1 MSFPRSVARIH
12 FTHVPRTGEHGIN
25 KRPRVS
31 ASWLG
36 PTMQKGRRKVFRM
49 TYLVCDRQ
57 ISEGHLG
64 KEEEEVGEEEVAAS
78 YRHQE
83 GRHQK

>member
-1 MSFPRSVARIH
+1 
-12 FTHVPRTGEHGIN
+12 
-25 KRPRVS
+25 
-31 ASWLG
+31 
-36 PTMQKGRRKVFRM
+36 MQKGGRKVFRM
-49 TYLVCDRQ
+49 TDLVCDRQ

-64 KEEEEVGEEEVAAS
+64 KEEEEVEEEEVAAS

>member
-1 MSFPRSVARIH
+1 MH
-12 FTHVPRTGEHGIN
+12 FTHVPRTGEHCIN

-31 ASWLG
+31 
-36 PTMQKGRRKVFRM
+36 TMQKGGRKVFRM
-49 TYLVCDRQ
+49 TDLVCDRQ

-64 KEEEEVGEEEVAAS
+64 KEEEEVEEEEVAAS

-83 GRHQK
+83 GHHQK